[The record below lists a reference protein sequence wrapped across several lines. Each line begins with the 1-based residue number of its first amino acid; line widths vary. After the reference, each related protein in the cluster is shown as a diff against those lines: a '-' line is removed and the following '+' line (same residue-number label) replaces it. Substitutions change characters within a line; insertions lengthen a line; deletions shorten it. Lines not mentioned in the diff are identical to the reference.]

1 MKKIFLF
8 LCLAALSIVGLR
20 AQAPNTLT
28 EQEIREGW
36 RLLFDGQTGEGWRA
50 LNGTEFPTTDWV
62 VEDGALK
69 ITKLVR
75 PQQPLPQGQ
84 RIRRAG
90 DIVTK
95 ETFKNFILKIDF
107 KLTEGANSGMKYF
120 VQENN
125 VSCEFQFL
133 DDEVHP
139 DAKAG
144 IGGNRRLGSLYDLI
158 PATQN
163 YTLDKYGF
171 NTAMLV
177 VDGNHVEHW
186 INGTKVVEYERNTQM
201 FDTLINTSK
210 FNGNTTFGTQ
220 AEGRIL
226 LQDHSDEVWFRNIKI
241 KILD

>member
-1 MKKIFLF
+1 MKKTLF
-8 LCLAALSIVGLR
+8 SLCLAALSLGAW

-28 EQEIREGW
+28 EQEVREGW
-36 RLLFDGQTGEGWRA
+36 RLLFDGRSAEGWRA

-75 PQQPLPQGQ
+75 PAQPQGQ
-84 RIRRAG
+84 RVRRAG

-107 KLTEGANSGMKYF
+107 KLTEGANSGMKYL
-120 VQENN
+120 VQDNS

-133 DDEVHP
+133 DDAVHP

-144 IGGNRRLGSLYDLI
+144 IAGNRRLGSLYDLI
-158 PATQN
+158 PASQN

-177 VDGNHVEHW
+177 VDGDHVEHW
-186 INGTKVVEYERNTQM
+186 VNGTKVVEYERNTQM
-201 FDTLINTSK
+201 FDALINTSK
-210 FNGNTTFGTQ
+210 FNGNTTFGSQ

-226 LQDHSDEVWFRNIKI
+226 LQDHTDEVWFRNIKI
-241 KILD
+241 KVLD

>member
-1 MKKIFLF
+1 MKKTLLLI
-8 LCLAALSIVGLR
+8 CLSALSAGLY

-36 RLLFDGQTGEGWRA
+36 RLLFDGQTGDSWRA
-50 LNGTEFPTTDWV
+50 LNGTEFPTTDWI

-75 PQQPLPQGQ
+75 SPQGGP
-84 RIRRAG
+84 IRRAG
-90 DIVTK
+90 DIVTR
-95 ETFKNFILKIDF
+95 ETFRNFILKIDF
-107 KLTEGANSGMKYF
+107 RLTEGANSGMKYF
-120 VQENN
+120 VQDNN

-133 DDEVHP
+133 DDAVHP
-139 DAKAG
+139 DARAG

-163 YTLDKYGF
+163 YTLDPYGF

-186 INGTKVVEYERNTQM
+186 VNGTKVVEYERNTQM
-201 FDTLINTSK
+201 FDALINTSK

-220 AEGRIL
+220 PQGHIL
-226 LQDHSDEVWFRNIKI
+226 LQDHTDEVWFRNIKI

>member
-1 MKKIFLF
+1 MKKTIKRALAIM
-8 LCLAALSIVGLR
+8 LCALS
-20 AQAPNTLT
+20 
-28 EQEIREGW
+28 
-36 RLLFDGQTGEGWRA
+36 LLGVFVPASTAFA
-50 LNGTEFPTTDWV
+50 LPRVNVESQDSTKYFEYISGSGTWEDLKTPHHWI

-75 PQQPLPQGQ
+75 SPQGGP
-84 RIRRAG
+84 IRRAG
-90 DIVTK
+90 DIVTR
-95 ETFKNFILKIDF
+95 ETFRNFILKIDF
-107 KLTEGANSGMKYF
+107 RLTEGANSGMKYF
-120 VQENN
+120 VQDNN

-133 DDEVHP
+133 DDAVHP
-139 DAKAG
+139 DARAG

-163 YTLDKYGF
+163 YTLDPYGF

-186 INGTKVVEYERNTQM
+186 VNGTKVVEYERNTQM
-201 FDTLINTSK
+201 FDALINTSK

-220 AEGRIL
+220 PQGHIL
-226 LQDHSDEVWFRNIKI
+226 LQDHTDEVWFRNIKI